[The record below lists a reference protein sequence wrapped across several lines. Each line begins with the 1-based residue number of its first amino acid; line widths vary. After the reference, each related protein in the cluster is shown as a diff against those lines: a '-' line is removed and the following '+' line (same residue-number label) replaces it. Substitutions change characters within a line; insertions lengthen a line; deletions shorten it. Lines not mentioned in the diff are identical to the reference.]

1 MSSAYKVQQCGDV
14 CLDACS
20 NIQVRKSQ
28 NADSVHLK
36 KGQLSFLLRANK
48 LLLYPRNL
56 WSICKHIETWIK
68 LFWLLSQP
76 KSRLLGL
83 NDSNWELMSES
94 HFNSAETWPN
104 HKPRKPLISSKNNL
118 SLIGPESSI
127 KHHVIWSPWL
137 PLTVSSNTWAAAG
150 RENTCSS
157 AGNETGVPQ
166 KIQHRCEQM
175 CAFRE
180 EAKVCQKGQRSL
192 YQLSQWSQRLTES
205 PKSWTGQT
213 DIFPIRN
220 QVAVLILFYSHVYW
234 YLLIN

>member
-1 MSSAYKVQQCGDV
+1 MSYAYKVQKCGDV

-48 LLLYPRNL
+48 LLLYLRNL

-104 HKPRKPLISSKNNL
+104 HKPWKPLISSKNSL

-127 KHHVIWSPWL
+127 KHHVIWSLWL

-150 RENTCSS
+150 RENTCS
-157 AGNETGVPQ
+157 V
-166 KIQHRCEQM
+166 R
-175 CAFRE
+175 RE
-180 EAKVCQKGQRSL
+180 WDGC
-192 YQLSQWSQRLTES
+192 S
-205 PKSWTGQT
+205 PKNPTQMWIDVCVQGGSKGLSE
-213 DIFPIRN
+213 RSE
-220 QVAVLILFYSHVYW
+220 VAVSTVTVISKTDREPKKLDRTDGYISNKELGCSTHIILFTRILVF
-234 YLLIN
+234 IN